1 MNNMNGIVE
10 INFDGMV
17 AEFIEPNVN
26 TEASDYF
33 AEHFDEIRK
42 QTSRMGVHADYI
54 DDLIADV
61 WQSIREAELNGNGYD
76 VSHSNEG
83 DVITVEEFIY
93 GRIKG
98 YSMNI
103 KYRPDVSERRVS
115 KNSTRC
121 VEIIAA
127 SSTDTSDLDKLD
139 SFQKSYALAAT
150 YDDIDAIEVE
160 MSLRSNIEF
169 CMEFDSQIGFSII
182 NLLRNMEEFATIGF
196 NNSLFDRL
204 KEACNYH
211 TEFGDAFK
219 DIMSMAQTCKPV
231 FEAVVASF

>member
-1 MNNMNGIVE
+1 MYMNNPVE
-10 INFDGMV
+10 VNFDGMS
-17 AEFIEPNVN
+17 ASFIEPRVN

-33 AEHFDEIRK
+33 AEHFDEIRRQARK
-42 QTSRMGVHADYI
+42 MGIHADFV
-54 DDLIADV
+54 DDLVTDV

-83 DVITVEEFIY
+83 DVITVEEFVY

-103 KYRPDVSERRVS
+103 KYRPDVSERRMS
-115 KNSTRC
+115 KNSARC
-121 VEIIAA
+121 IEIVSA
-127 SSTDTSDLDKLD
+127 SSTDTSELDKLD
-139 SFQKSYALAAT
+139 NFQKAYALAAT
-150 YDDIDAIEVE
+150 YDDIDAIEAE

-169 CMEFDSQIGFSII
+169 CMGFDKEIGFNII
-182 NLLRNMEEFATIGF
+182 NLLKNIDAFSNIGF
-196 NNSLFDRL
+196 SNSLFDKL

-219 DIMSMAQTCKPV
+219 DIMNLAVNCKPV
-231 FEAVVASF
+231 FDSVVAGF